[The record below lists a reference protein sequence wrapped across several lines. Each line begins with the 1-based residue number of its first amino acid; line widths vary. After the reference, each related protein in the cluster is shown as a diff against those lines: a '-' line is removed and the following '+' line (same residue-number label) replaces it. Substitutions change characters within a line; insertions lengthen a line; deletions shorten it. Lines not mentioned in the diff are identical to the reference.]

1 MSERNEDKVTP
12 ERYDFMFLETFRDSI
27 EKIRA
32 KYSDEM
38 AGIFIMELIRY
49 GTRRE
54 RKVQLEPYLEA
65 TLVSMYPYIKMSHE
79 HKEQTEKRF
88 KDEAALKAINANRKK
103 KKLNETDTG

>member
-1 MSERNEDKVTP
+1 MPERYEDNVAS

-27 EKIRA
+27 EKIRT

-49 GTRRE
+49 GTRGE
-54 RKVQLEPYLEA
+54 RKVQMNPYLEA

-88 KDEAALKAINANRKK
+88 RTKRH
-103 KKLNETDTG
+103 